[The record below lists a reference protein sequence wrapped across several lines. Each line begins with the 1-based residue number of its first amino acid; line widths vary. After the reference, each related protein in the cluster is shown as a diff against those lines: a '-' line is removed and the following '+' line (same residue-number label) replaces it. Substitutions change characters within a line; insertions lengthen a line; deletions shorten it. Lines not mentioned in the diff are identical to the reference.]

1 MAGKPVN
8 PDCQNCTCKPNIL
21 FKELTNEDIAV
32 LSMNKTCRRYK
43 KGQNLF
49 FEGQHP
55 SGLYCIH
62 QGKIKLYKTS
72 YEGREQIVRLCK
84 AGEVLGY
91 RALIS
96 DKPYAASASTL
107 EESLVCQIPR
117 DEFFKQI
124 EKNPK
129 VALSLI
135 RTLSQELRNAE
146 DRMMN
151 LAQKSVRERLAE
163 TLIILKETYGLDE
176 ESVLSITLSREDLA
190 NIVGTATETV
200 IRLLAEFKKEELIDT
215 KGKRIKLKDEKGLL
229 RAGNVVD

>member
-1 MAGKPVN
+1 MAGKPVS

-21 FKELTNEDIAV
+21 FKEMTDEDIAV

-117 DEFFKQI
+117 EEFFKQI

-129 VALSLI
+129 VALNLI

-176 ESVLSITLSREDLA
+176 DSALSITLSREDLA

-200 IRLLAEFKKEELIDT
+200 IRLLAEFKKEDLIDT